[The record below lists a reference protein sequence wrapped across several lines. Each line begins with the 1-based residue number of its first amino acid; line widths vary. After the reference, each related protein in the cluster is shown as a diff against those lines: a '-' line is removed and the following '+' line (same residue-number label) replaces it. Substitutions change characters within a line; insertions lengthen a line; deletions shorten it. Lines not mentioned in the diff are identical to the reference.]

1 MVVLNVSDAIKLEI
15 GENDD
20 NNGNAGQA
28 AAAAERKQ
36 RVREREREHEM
47 ARTKDCTGLW
57 VGAWRSIKL

>member
-20 NNGNAGQA
+20 NNGTAGQA

-36 RVREREREHEM
+36 KEREGEKESMRWLERKT
-47 ARTKDCTGLW
+47 ALGSGW
-57 VGAWRSIKL
+57 VLGVL

>member
-20 NNGNAGQA
+20 NNGTAGQA

-36 RVREREREHEM
+36 RVRGREREKESM
-47 ARTKDCTGLW
+47 RWLERKTALGSGW
-57 VGAWRSIKL
+57 VLGVL